1 MWKLILHNSLLFA
14 TYGQKTHLVATNQLF
29 CNIYINE
36 LIALINFQ
44 SVYSSRCMLITSAL
58 TFKIR
63 SGGGSKY
70 TCLIY
75 YPHFIKNINDMV
87 GMYISCTSN
96 LNSIFLLSLAN
107 EATRN
112 IFDDFQISDLSIP
125 VLELKASSEFQNVIE
140 IVKNNV
146 AGFLKGIN
154 INILMD
160 IFYYISTGMQ

>member
-1 MWKLILHNSLLFA
+1 
-14 TYGQKTHLVATNQLF
+14 
-29 CNIYINE
+29 
-36 LIALINFQ
+36 
-44 SVYSSRCMLITSAL
+44 
-58 TFKIR
+58 
-63 SGGGSKY
+63 
-70 TCLIY
+70 
-75 YPHFIKNINDMV
+75 MV

-140 IVKNNV
+140 IVKYNV